1 MNIFSGVCAME
12 IIAMEMKTRGV
23 YIARQLSFN
32 DVKYE
37 IEEALVSG
45 EFKKTYD
52 FCVQF
57 VSLFLYNS
65 KWA

>member
-12 IIAMEMKTRGV
+12 LIAMEMKIRGV

-32 DVKYE
+32 DVEYE
-37 IEEALVSG
+37 IEEAPSSE

-57 VSLFLYNS
+57 VSLFLYH
-65 KWA
+65 